1 MGERLR
7 RGLGWGCVCVCG
19 GEWAV
24 WVAGPAGEESL
35 GWAMGEADAG
45 RGHAGPKQRVGEGW
59 GSWAAGAAR
68 RRRRSF
74 LSSFLFSL
82 SLYLKSYS
90 SVVLE
95 LNGCTPCFSIN
106 QHQLK
111 LP

>member
-1 MGERLR
+1 
-7 RGLGWGCVCVCG
+7 VCG

-59 GSWAAGAAR
+59 GSWAAGAAGR
-68 RRRRSF
+68 HRGGGGGSF
-74 LSSFLFSL
+74 LSYFIFCL
-82 SLYLKSYS
+82 SLYFKYYS